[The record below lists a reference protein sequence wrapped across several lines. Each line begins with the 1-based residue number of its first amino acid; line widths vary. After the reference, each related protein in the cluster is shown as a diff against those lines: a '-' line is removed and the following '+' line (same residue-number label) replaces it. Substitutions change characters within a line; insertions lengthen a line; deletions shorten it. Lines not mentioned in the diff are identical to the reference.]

1 MSGEWLVDINYG
13 GGMEMLVTTFAVPRE
28 EESRANSIISA
39 TALAKVSRPRYIR
52 GGSAVKIRF
61 VSIFISFIPLNSRLR
76 RN

>member
-13 GGMEMLVTTFAVPRE
+13 GVMETLVTTFAVPRE

-52 GGSAVKIRF
+52 GGRQTTIRLHIYKF
-61 VSIFISFIPLNSRLR
+61 HTAKLSIAS
-76 RN
+76 